1 MNNFVIS
8 GVKMLKPDGTVET
21 ANIFIS
27 GDKISKITQGEVTD
41 ATVIDGRGK
50 FATPGLVNAHT
61 HASMTL
67 LRSYSDDKA
76 LMD

>member
-1 MNNFVIS
+1 MNNYVIS
-8 GVKMLKPDGTVET
+8 GVKMLKPSGEVEA

-27 GDKISKITQGEVTD
+27 GDKISKITQGEVECSN
-41 ATVIDGRGK
+41 VIDGKNK

-67 LRSYSDDKA
+67 LRS
-76 LMD
+76 